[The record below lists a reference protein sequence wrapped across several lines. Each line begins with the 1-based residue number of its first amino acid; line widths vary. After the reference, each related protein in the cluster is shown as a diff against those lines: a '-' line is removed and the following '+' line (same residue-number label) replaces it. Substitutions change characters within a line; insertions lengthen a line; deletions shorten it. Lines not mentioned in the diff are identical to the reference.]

1 MEGKNLV
8 IVESPGKI
16 KKLQEALGTDYV
28 VKASIGHIRDLDENG
43 LSIDIDN
50 GFKPK
55 YVIPAE
61 KKKVVADLK
70 KEAQKASI
78 VWLASD
84 ADREGEAIS
93 WHIFEADSSLA
104 LLRQRPGAFPLS
116 SCCLLCAKP

>member
-1 MEGKNLV
+1 MKVGKNLV

-16 KKLQEALGTDYV
+16 KKLEQALGKEYI
-28 VKASIGHIRDLDENG
+28 VKASVGHIRDLDENG
-43 LSIDIDN
+43 LSIDVEN

-55 YVIPAE
+55 YVIPAD

-70 KEAQKASI
+70 KAAQEASM

-93 WHIFEADSSLA
+93 WHLSRPWDS
-104 LLRQRPGAFPLS
+104 RVRIPKG
-116 SCCLLCAKP
+116 